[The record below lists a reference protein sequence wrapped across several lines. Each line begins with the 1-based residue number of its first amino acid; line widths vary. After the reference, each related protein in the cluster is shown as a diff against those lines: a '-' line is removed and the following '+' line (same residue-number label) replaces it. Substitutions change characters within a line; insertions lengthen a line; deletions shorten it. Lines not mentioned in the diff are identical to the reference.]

1 MTQEAERN
9 IMMHAGGESTT
20 FEIPLTPLFITCHI
34 FQYASNNYD
43 SAVLDFVDKMYFKAA
58 RLAAIN

>member
-1 MTQEAERN
+1 
-9 IMMHAGGESTT
+9 MMHAGGESTT